1 MQALGLRRIACS
13 ARSYSTGPILPDGAL
28 AARTAS
34 TPLAVRLRRRKKF
47 GPLQAGQTDADASG
61 LTPTEVSR
69 YNRLKALGEIPLDS
83 EGKPISALDWVQK
96 VNERRSR
103 IRGFQL
109 EKQKDGSELVK
120 VLGQRVYLPNIEFK
134 LVRNFTPAD
143 EPYNPYE
150 ATFRIPKSVTK
161 TDIRSY
167 LDAVYGVKTTY
178 IRTDNYYAPE
188 ESNPKKP
195 KAAHRSYKRA
205 VVGLVEPFY
214 YPHRLEDMSP
224 EQKKERKDWLEKEFN
239 IEAMDQLRR
248 EEMLRQTIGH
258 GSAAFRYKPENAT
271 RRSHILKLVAER
283 KLQRETMV
291 SQVAQ
296 KIQEKREQG
305 AKVSY
310 PALAAETKPA
320 STKETKS

>member
-1 MQALGLRRIACS
+1 MTRANLL
-13 ARSYSTGPILPDGAL
+13 
-28 AARTAS
+28 
-34 TPLAVRLRRRKKF
+34 
-47 GPLQAGQTDADASG
+47 
-61 LTPTEVSR
+61 
-69 YNRLKALGEIPLDS
+69 
-83 EGKPISALDWVQK
+83 
-96 VNERRSR
+96 
-103 IRGFQL
+103 
-109 EKQKDGSELVK
+109 QKDGSELVK
-120 VLGQRVYLPNIEFK
+120 VAGQRVYLPNIEFK
-134 LVRNFTPAD
+134 LVRNHTPAG

-167 LDAVYGVKTTY
+167 LDTVYGVKTTY

-188 ESNPKKP
+188 ESNPRKA

-214 YPHRLEDMSP
+214 YPHRLEDMTP
-224 EQKKERKDWLEKEFN
+224 AERKERTEWMEREFS

-283 KLQRETMV
+283 KLQRESMV

-296 KIQEKREQG
+296 KLQEKRQQDG
-305 AKVSY
+305 KVTFS
-310 PALAAETKPA
+310 ALEA
-320 STKETKS
+320 STKAPSTTEAPKS